1 MIAVPTTHNPELT
14 MIIHLVAPP
23 STRAGAS
30 TQFGRTIPTLLLSS
44 TLNHHQQPDSQVF
57 TIGDSSSKASAIKL
71 GLQNTTHLTPILA
84 SPNSLKRQLITR
96 ISHCAALSQSTPSRI
111 VCWSDELI
119 HLASHAASHFE
130 IPTELIS
137 TKPSVITKPPQNIDT
152 IRVTIP
158 QDHDTWSTLRR
169 TCQTDQTLESLVT
182 YSPVSPESRA
192 AARAAN
198 AIDDDTI
205 VIAATADA
213 PNEVD
218 AREFAFLLGLLSVSG
233 YNTLG
238 LIPNTAANLNQALRH
253 HRGLN
258 SPFRILTTS
267 DPITTNLPLL
277 DAYIH
282 PNDTPS
288 GSSHLLDHLL
298 QSANIPILNL
308 RHSGKA
314 GFSRAQ
320 GTAGRL
326 LDEMD
331 QIVSIMQSRLT
342 PTHT

>member
-1 MIAVPTTHNPELT
+1 

-23 STRAGAS
+23 STDPTSRARS
-30 TQFGRTIPTLLLSS
+30 GRQIPTLLLAK
-44 TLNHHQQPDSQVF
+44 TLATQNDQNARIF
-57 TIGDSSSKASAIKL
+57 TIGDSSSARSAQLL
-71 GLQNTTHLTPILA
+71 GLHPNAHLTPVLGL
-84 SPNSLKRQLITR
+84 PNSLKRIL
-96 ISHCAALSQSTPSRI
+96 LSRLTSLQSPPTRI

-119 HLASHAASHFE
+119 DLATHAATQLE
-130 IPTELIS
+130 IPAELVS
-137 TKPSVITKPPQNIDT
+137 TKPNTITKPPQNIDT
-152 IRVTIP
+152 IRVVLSE
-158 QDHDTWSTLRR
+158 DHDTWTTLRR
-169 TCQTDQTLESLVT
+169 TCQSDHTLESLIT
-182 YSPVSPESRA
+182 QPPPSPESRA
-192 AARAAN
+192 EARAAC

-213 PNEVD
+213 PHEVD

-233 YNTLG
+233 YSTLG
-238 LIPNTAANLNQALRH
+238 LIPSTAANLDQALRH

-258 SPFRILTTS
+258 SPFRILTTT

-298 QSANIPILNL
+298 QSASIPILNL

-320 GTAGRL
+320 GTAGQL

-331 QIVSIMQSRLT
+331 QIVHSMQSRLSPT
-342 PTHT
+342 PA

>member
-1 MIAVPTTHNPELT
+1 MIAPSPSNHTEQP

-23 STRAGAS
+23 STRPDTRAH
-30 TQFGRTIPTLLLSS
+30 FGRTIPTLLLANSLAQ
-44 TLNHHQQPDSQVF
+44 TPQPNAQVF
-57 TIGDSSSKASAIKL
+57 LIGDSSTNQSAAQL
-71 GLQNTTHLTPILA
+71 GLKNTTNLTPILA
-84 SPNSLKRQLITR
+84 SPNSLKRQLISRINRINPNTPTR
-96 ISHCAALSQSTPSRI
+96 II
-111 VCWSDELI
+111 CWSDELVG
-119 HLASHAASHFE
+119 LAAHAASHFD
-130 IPTELIS
+130 IPCELVS
-137 TKPSVITKPPQNIDT
+137 TKPSVVASPPQNIDM
-152 IRVTIP
+152 IKVTLP
-158 QDHDTWSTLRR
+158 EDHDTWSTLRR
-169 TCQTDQTLESLVT
+169 TCQTDQSLASRIT
-182 YSPVSPESRA
+182 QTPPSPQTRA
-192 AARAAN
+192 ASRTAH
-198 AIDDDTI
+198 AIEDDTI

-233 YNTLG
+233 YKTLG

-253 HRGLN
+253 HRGL
-258 SPFRILTTS
+258 SRPFRILTTT

-298 QSANIPILNL
+298 QSAGVPILNL

-320 GTAGRL
+320 GTAGQL

-331 QIVSIMQSRLT
+331 QIVNTMQSKL
-342 PTHT
+342 PTTTATS